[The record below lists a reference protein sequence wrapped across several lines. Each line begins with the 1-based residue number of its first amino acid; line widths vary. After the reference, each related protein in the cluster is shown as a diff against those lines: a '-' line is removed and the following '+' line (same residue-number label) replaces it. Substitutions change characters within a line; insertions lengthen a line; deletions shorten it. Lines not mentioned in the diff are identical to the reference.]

1 MNDLLADIEYRIKE
15 KILDKW
21 SDDHY
26 GEMPKKAFEREMNK
40 AKENLADVLAEMAL
54 AK

>member
-21 SDDHY
+21 ADDHY
-26 GEMPKKAFEREMNK
+26 GEMPEAKFNREMTK
-40 AKENLADVLAEMAL
+40 ARENLADVLAELAL
-54 AK
+54 KD